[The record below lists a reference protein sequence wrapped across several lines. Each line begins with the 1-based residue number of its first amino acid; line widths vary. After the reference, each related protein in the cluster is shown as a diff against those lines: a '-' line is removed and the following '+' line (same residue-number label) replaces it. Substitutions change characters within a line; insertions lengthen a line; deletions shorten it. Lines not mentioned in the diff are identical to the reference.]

1 MSIILSSR
9 KPAPQREVL
18 VLFTSVSAA
27 PGSLPGTWG
36 LVTVFGI
43 GVGAGKDEGREAG
56 CTALYGQGT
65 TSSDFPPAT

>member
-9 KPAPQREVL
+9 QPAPQREVL
-18 VLFTSVSAA
+18 VLFTSVCAA

-36 LVTVFGI
+36 LVTVCGT

-56 CTALYGQGT
+56 CTALRGQGT
-65 TSSDFPPAT
+65 ISSDFPPAT